1 MKAPVVVLSA
11 VLVIVL
17 FTGLIGVWSVVVAGG
32 QTADAR
38 LQTRL
43 EQLQTRLEQL
53 FPEAIRFSEKTGS
66 PPHYKVFGRNPQG
79 GAEPTL
85 AGFAFYTT
93 DLEPLERAYDGPI
106 QILVGMNLAGVLT
119 RIIVVDHNEPYGY
132 FSVDEPEFA
141 AQFIRKGIRER
152 FRVGEDIDAVSTVTS
167 ATRAIRN
174 SARRIARQF
183 LNPEDVK

>member
-11 VLVIVL
+11 VLGIVL
-17 FTGLIGVWSVVVAGG
+17 FTGLIGVCGVIVAGE
-32 QTADAR
+32 QTADTR
-38 LQTRL
+38 LQA
-43 EQLQTRLEQL
+43 RLEQL
-53 FPEAIRFSEKTGS
+53 FPEAIRFSEKTGN
-66 PPHYKVFGRNPQG
+66 PPHYKVFGREPQG

-106 QILVGMNLAGVLT
+106 QILVGMNLVGVLT
-119 RIIVVDHNEPYGY
+119 RIVVVDHNEPYGY

-141 AQFIRKGIRER
+141 AQFVRKGIRDR
-152 FRVGEDIDAVSTVTS
+152 FRVGEDIDAVSQATISVRS

-174 SARRIARQF
+174 SARRIARRF

>member
-1 MKAPVVVLSA
+1 MKTRVSILSI
-11 VLVIVL
+11 VLVIGVL
-17 FTGLIGVWSVVVAGG
+17 GVCGVQVAGR
-32 QTADAR
+32 QNSEAA
-38 LQTRL
+38 
-43 EQLQTRLEQL
+43 LQTRLEQL
-53 FPEAIRFSEKTGS
+53 FPEAIRFSEKIGN
-66 PPHYKVFGRNPQG
+66 PPHYKVFGRDPQG
-79 GAEPTL
+79 DDEPTL
-85 AGFAFYTT
+85 AGFAFHTT

-106 QILVGMNLAGVLT
+106 QILVGMNLAGLLT

-141 AQFIRKGIRER
+141 AQFVRKGIRDR
-152 FRVGEDIDAVSTVTS
+152 FRVGDDIDAVSQATISVRS